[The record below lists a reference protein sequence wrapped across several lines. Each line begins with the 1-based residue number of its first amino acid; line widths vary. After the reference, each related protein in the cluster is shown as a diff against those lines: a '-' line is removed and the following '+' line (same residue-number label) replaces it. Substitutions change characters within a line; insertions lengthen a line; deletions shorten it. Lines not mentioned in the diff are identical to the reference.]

1 LFFHR
6 PQDFR
11 GEVEGS
17 ESGFSRHGWGLS
29 NNLRLAANTP
39 KASIPDCIR
48 RSVDGFGVMDEG
60 QAKLR
65 LPRGLKEDFSPSW
78 RFWPP

>member
-1 LFFHR
+1 
-6 PQDFR
+6 
-11 GEVEGS
+11 
-17 ESGFSRHGWGLS
+17 
-29 NNLRLAANTP
+29 LRLAANTP